1 MDFQYPDFFN
11 QVEFKKI
18 MFERNDSFEQNNSR
32 LKYRYKSKEYR
43 HAFSYPF
50 SQISIGVERVTNNLA
65 LYLQKKEH
73 FPLEYHKILFEEVF
87 WHC

>member
-50 SQISIGVERVTNNLA
+50 S
-65 LYLQKKEH
+65 
-73 FPLEYHKILFEEVF
+73 
-87 WHC
+87 